1 MFASLSWHGFLDFF
15 KNTNMEKEE
24 RQRNR
29 PAEQGKNDDPELR
42 DRSGIQPGTGTISR
56 SDSDPDNENRTK
68 TGISQDHP
76 EAPGEPKPDR
86 IFDEPAE

>member
-1 MFASLSWHGFLDFF
+1 MFTSPSWHGFLAYS

-29 PAEQGKNDDPELR
+29 PAEKGRKNDPELR

-56 SDSDPDNENRTK
+56 SETDPDNEKRTR
-68 TGISQDHP
+68 TSISQDHP
-76 EAPGEPKPDR
+76 ECPGEPKPDR